1 MAKSD
6 VLVRMKADTTGYDA
20 NIAKARRQLDQFKK
34 DNLSMGGVMKQLSGS
49 LVMTAAK
56 FASVTAAAGALSAAF
71 KDVATESIQL
81 AKDGEG
87 IRLAFDRLNDPN
99 LLNNLREAT
108 HNTVTDIELMK
119 AAVKFNDFKLPL
131 EELGTMLAFAQQKAK
146 DTGQSV
152 DYMVDSIVTGLG
164 RKSKLILDNLGLSAA
179 EIDEKMKQTGDMTKA
194 VGEIIREQMA
204 QAGDYV
210 ETAAERATQAEVQL
224 KNAMEEL
231 GRTLM
236 PLEEQGVNLFTNIKL
251 RTIEWLNDGL
261 KPAVPALIELK
272 TSIGDIYDTL
282 SNNTVLDGFT
292 DWLSTGLD
300 ICTRFVPYLREVRRL
315 LDFNGSGD
323 MGASVG
329 GGIGKALINYGTVTP
344 GENGQL
350 NEVVVTGNKP
360 KNKKTPSTKTPK
372 TEEQL
377 NNEQINKLTQEY
389 IKASEQRQE
398 TIRAEIKVLQDR
410 NEVIRQMKD
419 EALGKAKVGGIQAV
433 DVSGLGISS
442 FENPFEKY
450 KDAAIQLKT
459 PLQALEEELK
469 NIRALQEAAWSPE
482 VFAAYEQRAQ
492 EVQGK
497 IDAFKGIKKDA
508 DASAKSFQ
516 AAAGAISTVGSALS
530 SIEDPSAKI
539 FGIVAQAIATI
550 ANAFASA
557 LGSDTTTKGNIWAFI
572 GASAASMTAMA
583 AAIAQIHS
591 ATGYASGGVIK
602 GNSYSGDNIGGLVD
616 GSQFVGLNAGEVVL
630 NASQQNMLANNLQG
644 NGGDGGYRPS
654 HISGEQIWIAMNR
667 YTKRTG
673 RGELVTWK

>member
-71 KDVATESIQL
+71 KEVATESIQL

-360 KNKKTPSTKTPK
+360 KNKKTSSTKTPK

-398 TIRAEIKVLQDR
+398 AIRAEIKVLQDR

-459 PLQALEEELK
+459 PLQALENELK
-469 NIRALQEAAWSPE
+469 NLQEAQAKAWSPE
-482 VFAAYEQRAQ
+482 VFAAYEKRIQ
-492 EVQGK
+492 EVQGEMNV
-497 IDAFKGIKKDA
+497 FKGMKSSSEDM
-508 DASAKSFQ
+508 AKSWRV
-516 AAAGAISTVGSALS
+516 ASSAISSVGSAMSGLK
-530 SIEDPSAKI
+530 DPAI
-539 FGIVAQAIATI
+539 NIATVIAQSIATI
-550 ANAFASA
+550 GLAYAENLA
-557 LGSDTTTKGNIWAFI
+557 GDNTTKGNIWAFI
-572 GASAASMTAMA
+572 AAAAASTISLATT
-583 AAIAQIHS
+583 IAQFHS
-591 ATGYASGGVIK
+591 ATGYAEGGEIK
-602 GNSYSGDNIGGLVD
+602 GNSFSGDNLMAMGPSGLI
-616 GSQFVGLNAGEVVL
+616 GLNAGEIVL
-630 NASQQNMLANNLQG
+630 NKAQQATLANNLQ
-644 NGGDGGYRPS
+644 NGGGQTVRVVGK
-654 HISGEQIWIAMNR
+654 ISGTDIILSAD
-667 YTKRTG
+667 RTLKTQG
-673 RGELVTWK
+673 KQLAVWKG